1 MRLHYEILDAKRK
14 EVWQKLAQFKDIG
27 YLAGGTALALQIG
40 HRVSYDFDVFCP
52 KPITAPLT
60 RKIMRALPVKK
71 ILLNNGDEFTFLTL
85 ADIKVSFV
93 YYPFDLSAQLKR
105 ETKALP
111 LLSTQGV
118 AITKAYALNRRNSW
132 RDYVDLYFVI
142 RDKHASLKQIIAA
155 AGKVYGGAFSEKL
168 FLAQLL
174 YTDDIAL
181 SEIKNSTLLEKIDPP
196 AGGQKSL
203 AAIKRFL
210 QTAVKNY
217 VKTDY

>member
-1 MRLHYEILDAKRK
+1 M
-14 EVWQKLAQFKDIG
+14 
-27 YLAGGTALALQIG
+27 
-40 HRVSYDFDVFCP
+40 
-52 KPITAPLT
+52 
-60 RKIMRALPVKK
+60 
-71 ILLNNGDEFTFLTL
+71 
-85 ADIKVSFV
+85 
-93 YYPFDLSAQLKR
+93 
-105 ETKALP
+105 
-111 LLSTQGV
+111 STQGV

-181 SEIKNSTLLEKIDPP
+181 SEIKNSTLLKEKINPP